1 MFYGAGDIPD
11 KAIWTPR
18 YSEKNR
24 LQLRGA
30 GWGGGGEAQAGRDVY
45 VWLSLTGAV
54 YGRSQQYIAKQLYTN
69 CEKWRL
75 QRGSKYESGLTTVT
89 PAKSACPSLSF
100 LIHQMGITVYVCE
113 DTAFSKSFTLEYN
126 SSLEGM

>member
-1 MFYGAGDIPD
+1 MGR
-11 KAIWTPR
+11 W
-18 YSEKNR
+18 
-24 LQLRGA
+24 RGSSS
-30 GWGGGGEAQAGRDVY
+30 GTDVY

-54 YGRSQQYIAKQLYTN
+54 YGRSQQHIAKQLYTN
-69 CEKWRL
+69 RKKWRL

-100 LIHQMGITVYVCE
+100 LIHQMGSTAYVCE
-113 DTAFSKSFTLEYN
+113 DTAFSKSCILEYN